1 VPARTS
7 AAREAPSP
15 RVSVLLPAFDAA
27 ATLATALTSVARQT
41 DPAFEC
47 VVVDDG
53 SNDSTL
59 AIARTHAA
67 QDARFRVHTVPHA
80 GIVAA
85 LEHGLAL
92 CRSPYVARMDA
103 DDWMHRDRLRLQV
116 EELERRPEL
125 AAVGSHVRI
134 FPRGGLRDGFRDLE
148 RWHAS
153 IATPEDVR
161 RNAFVDCPVVHPSLV
176 LRTAVL
182 RRFGYRDVPWPE
194 DYDLVLRLLAGGEE
208 IGVVPRRLL
217 GWRDSPTRLTR
228 TDPRCSL
235 ERIAAG
241 KAFFLARGFL
251 APTDEYL
258 LWGYGSTG
266 RAIRRA
272 LLAHGKR
279 PSHVVEVHPRRL
291 GETIQGAPV
300 IAPDRLAQVPRRPL
314 IASVAG
320 AEPRGLI
327 RAHLDA
333 LGWRETRDY
342 LCLA

>member
-1 VPARTS
+1 MPGRMPAS
-7 AAREAPSP
+7 GEESKP

-27 ATLATALTSVARQT
+27 ATLGTALASVARQT
-41 DPAFEC
+41 ESDFEC

-53 SNDSTL
+53 SDDDTGE
-59 AIARTHAA
+59 IAHAFAA
-67 QDARFRVHTVPHA
+67 QDDRFRVHRIAHA

-85 LEHGLAL
+85 LRHGLAL
-92 CRSPYVARMDA
+92 CRGRYVARMDA
-103 DDWMHRDRLRLQV
+103 DDWMHRDRLRLQIA
-116 EELERRPEL
+116 ELGGRPEL
-125 AAVGSHVRI
+125 AAVGCHVRI
-134 FPRGGLRDGFRDLE
+134 FPRRGLRDGFRDLE
-148 RWHAS
+148 RWLAS

-161 RNAFVDCPVVHPSLV
+161 RNAFVDCPVVHPSIVFRADV
-176 LRTAVL
+176 LHRH
-182 RRFGYRDVPWPE
+182 GYRDVAWPE
-194 DYDLVLRLLAGGEE
+194 DYDLILRLLAAGEE

-217 GWRDSPTRLTR
+217 GWRDSPQRLTR
-228 TDPRCSL
+228 TDPRCSI
-235 ERIAAG
+235 ERIADG
-241 KAFFLARGFL
+241 KAAFLAASFL
-251 APTDEYL
+251 ASTDEYL

-300 IAPDRLAQVPRRPL
+300 ISPEMLPQVPRRPL

-342 LCLA
+342 FCLA

>member
-1 VPARTS
+1 VPARTP
-7 AAREAPSP
+7 AAGEPPSP

-27 ATLATALTSVARQT
+27 ATLATALSSVARQT
-41 DPAFEC
+41 EPDLEC
-47 VVVDDG
+47 IVVDDG
-53 SNDSTL
+53 SSDSTL
-59 AIARTHAA
+59 EIARAHAA
-67 QDARFRVHTVPHA
+67 RDARFRVHGIAHA
-80 GIVAA
+80 GIVPA

-92 CRSPYVARMDA
+92 CRGLYVARMDA

-125 AAVGSHVRI
+125 AAVGCHVRI
-134 FPRGGLRDGFRDLE
+134 FPRRGLRDGFRDLE
-148 RWHAS
+148 RWLAS

-176 LRTAVL
+176 FRTDVL
-182 RRFGYRDVPWPE
+182 RRFGYRDIAWPE
-194 DYDLVLRLLAGGEE
+194 DYDLVLRLLAEGRD
-208 IGVVPRRLL
+208 VAVLPRRLL
-217 GWRDSPTRLTR
+217 GWRDSPLRLTR

-235 ERIAAG
+235 ERIADA
-241 KAFFLARGFL
+241 KAAFLAAGLL
-251 APTDEYL
+251 AGTDEYI

-300 IAPDRLAQVPRRPL
+300 IDPDRISQVPRRPL

>member
-1 VPARTS
+1 VLPRTS
-7 AAREAPSP
+7 ATSDRGIP
-15 RVSVLLPAFDAA
+15 RVSVLLPAFDAD
-27 ATLATALTSVARQT
+27 ATLPAALASVARQS
-41 DPAFEC
+41 DGDFEC
-47 VVVDDG
+47 IVVDDG
-53 SNDSTL
+53 SSDRTGE
-59 AIARTHAA
+59 IARAYAARDPRFHAHPIA
-67 QDARFRVHTVPHA
+67 HG

-85 LEHGLAL
+85 LNHGLAL
-92 CRSPYVARMDA
+92 CRGRYVARMDA

-116 EELERRPEL
+116 EELERRPAL
-125 AAVGSHVRI
+125 AGVGCHVRI
-134 FPRGGLRDGFRDLE
+134 FPRRGLRDGFRELE
-148 RWHAS
+148 RWIAS
-153 IATPEDVR
+153 IATPADVR

-176 LRTAVL
+176 LRTEIL
-182 RRFGYRDVPWPE
+182 RRFGYRDVAWPE
-194 DYDLVLRLLAGGEE
+194 DYDLVLRLLADGEE
-208 IGVVPRRLL
+208 IGMVPRRLL
-217 GWRDSPTRLTR
+217 GWRDSATRLTR

-235 ERIAAG
+235 ERIADG
-241 KAFFLARGFL
+241 KAAFLAAGL
-251 APTDEYL
+251 LGTTDEYV

-300 IAPDRLAQVPRRPL
+300 IAPDMLPQMPRHPL

-342 LCLA
+342 VCLA